1 MHRIVRNK
9 AADMARM
16 SSRGGQHSELG
27 LMLPSTSTTRPPV
40 SFTEDEKAA
49 AQLYAIR
56 KNLLQGGGAGALS
69 QQQAA
74 VYGSGSGGGG
84 SSGVVFNASTPLVN
98 RRTAPT
104 DDGEWL

>member
-1 MHRIVRNK
+1 
-9 AADMARM
+9 MARM

-69 QQQAA
+69 QQQTA

-84 SSGVVFNASTPLVN
+84 GGVVFNASTPLVN